1 MFSFPRRLS
10 FLSKCRVL
18 AHLLT
23 LWVGK
28 FFFFQAEDGIR
39 DVAVT
44 GVQTCALPIYLYSY
58 VGNNPL
64 RYVDPFGLRDTVTP
78 WQVGWEWLS
87 GIGPRVHNFTQGDPL
102 TEMLKQHSHIQELRQ
117 RSAQNCSNATGQR
130 FDYTLSGLEGIP
142 KYVQDYSTLATAGQ
156 AGNLVTTYLGS
167 YLLSYDT
174 VRLSGRKVQLT
185 VNVSNT
191 STLESALRPP
201 ILGYT
206 AWWQQNVGPIVN
218 GLASS
223 GPMSRTELRLAVERT
238 AAAVAHVGD
247 RRARAAALVHVALRR
262 SAPLSRSTMSSGRRA
277 RG

>member
-78 WQVGWEWLS
+78 WQVRSEER
-87 GIGPRVHNFTQGDPL
+87 RVGK
-102 TEMLKQHSHIQELRQ
+102 EC
-117 RSAQNCSNATGQR
+117 RSRWSP
-130 FDYTLSGLEGIP
+130 Y
-142 KYVQDYSTLATAGQ
+142 
-156 AGNLVTTYLGS
+156 
-167 YLLSYDT
+167 
-174 VRLSGRKVQLT
+174 
-185 VNVSNT
+185 
-191 STLESALRPP
+191 
-201 ILGYT
+201 
-206 AWWQQNVGPIVN
+206 
-218 GLASS
+218 
-223 GPMSRTELRLAVERT
+223 
-238 AAAVAHVGD
+238 H
-247 RRARAAALVHVALRR
+247 
-262 SAPLSRSTMSSGRRA
+262 
-277 RG
+277 